1 MHIHPGER
9 LSGPATPLPT
19 SGGRF
24 PFSILR
30 KVHKVNSGLNNP
42 SIHGLAGEWQVAN
55 WWRAAVIN
63 YRASRDLTAAT
74 DLSPSKW

>member
-42 SIHGLAGEWQVAN
+42 VSSVSILLNLIHWQMG
-55 WWRAAVIN
+55 VI
-63 YRASRDLTAAT
+63 SFLPKKKD
-74 DLSPSKW
+74 SM